1 MKYSGKNSARYDK
14 LTVKC
19 EICGIDITRNRYEIE
34 SANHNYC
41 SKECAN
47 KGWSKYYSG
56 KNNPMYGRERP
67 EIRGEN
73 NPVGIQIKQ
82 ENNVKRIEK

>member
-47 KGWSKYYSG
+47 KGWPKYYSG
-56 KNNPMYGRERP
+56 K
-67 EIRGEN
+67 I
-73 NPVGIQIKQ
+73 IQCM
-82 ENNVKRIEK
+82 EEKDQK